1 MELIKE
7 SSNWLLPLGFIA
19 IGFALIYGILPKLF
33 KNYSTE
39 KAIKLLILYGIMIY
53 LSVDFYKQEKYGYI
67 AFFVVGA
74 VVFTYLTWI
83 ARKKE

>member
-1 MELIKE
+1 
-7 SSNWLLPLGFIA
+7 
-19 IGFALIYGILPKLF
+19 
-33 KNYSTE
+33 
-39 KAIKLLILYGIMIY
+39 MIY